1 MGYGNRAARASAGLC
16 ILLAACASNST
27 TPGNPLLGDWVID
40 LPTTPRAHGDLV
52 GFREDC
58 VFVRGNR
65 VETRMAKHAHYQI
78 GNTDALVWY
87 GDAARTESRN
97 PAKAARV
104 IFLAPDRIQITWPEG
119 FDERYMR
126 GIGNIRSGTD
136 CR

>member
-1 MGYGNRAARASAGLC
+1 MGHVVKAVLVSAGLC
-16 ILLAACASNST
+16 ILLAACVST
-27 TPGNPLLGDWVID
+27 TPGNPLLGDWVVD
-40 LPTTPRAHGDLV
+40 LPTTPRAHGSLV
-52 GFREDC
+52 GFREGC

-65 VETRMAKHAHYQI
+65 METRVAKPAQYQI

-104 IFLAPDRIQITWPEG
+104 IFLAPDRIHITWPEG

-126 GIGNIRSGTD
+126 GIGNSRSGTD